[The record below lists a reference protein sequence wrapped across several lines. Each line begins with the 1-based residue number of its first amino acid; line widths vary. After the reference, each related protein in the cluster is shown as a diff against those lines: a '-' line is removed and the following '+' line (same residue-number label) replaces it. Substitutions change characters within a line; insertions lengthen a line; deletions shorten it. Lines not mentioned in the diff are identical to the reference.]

1 MFPRPTSIYERYYC
15 VLFHF
20 LFKNAFSTPPDRE
33 SFGRQLL
40 LPLSAE
46 AFVETDT
53 KSIIFFPGQLFKVEW
68 LEKSLKLLFLAN
80 KKALKVFTIVACG
93 EKTIQLGPDC
103 VVWMSLCDS
112 G

>member
-1 MFPRPTSIYERYYC
+1 MKDIIVCFFTSSSKT
-15 VLFHF
+15 LFR
-20 LFKNAFSTPPDRE
+20 LPLTE
-33 SFGRQLL
+33 SRSADSSYS
-40 LPLSAE
+40 PLSAE

-80 KKALKVFTIVACG
+80 KKALKVFTIVACR